1 MPEPKITEY
10 TNIHVDDSLVNNV
23 TVKTSVNVYKAE
35 PKAGDGLSKQHQVM
49 YIEKDLAENEK
60 DASLNAQEENKDVV
74 TDNRSKSQ
82 QVSVK
87 ASINGGDDVK
97 DNSDQQHENVGVTME
112 KEADKKECS
121 SVLKGNENSGNI
133 RIENHNVHVMEHNL
147 VVSGVNVSERKE
159 RVIVTCEDIHGNTIS
174 DGKPIRTMIVHTRTI
189 GDRKYAMKETQDVD
203 GKITDSKVL
212 TEMSDI
218 EIKKFEEDW
227 KVYWIPTITD
237 AQIESGEFEKE
248 LKKLEDNE
256 PTENIIIENS
266 EAKEVQVESAERVMS
281 LNDSNSTR
289 EKNDFTSV
297 GQEAETKVCESYDT
311 KVIEVN
317 AIEAIVKA
325 HPLKVFYFCLAMFVI
340 ALMVFQC
347 CFLQECPPCSWFK
360 CILKC
365 IEEAN
370 EADI

>member
-1 MPEPKITEY
+1 MTCILQY
-10 TNIHVDDSLVNNV
+10 
-23 TVKTSVNVYKAE
+23 
-35 PKAGDGLSKQHQVM
+35 
-49 YIEKDLAENEK
+49 
-60 DASLNAQEENKDVV
+60 
-74 TDNRSKSQ
+74 
-82 QVSVK
+82 
-87 ASINGGDDVK
+87 
-97 DNSDQQHENVGVTME
+97 
-112 KEADKKECS
+112 S

-133 RIENHNVHVMEHNL
+133 RIENHKIHVIEHNL

-159 RVIVTCEDIHGNTIS
+159 RVVVTCEDIHGNTIS

-203 GKITDSKVL
+203 GKITDTKVL

-281 LNDSNSTR
+281 PNDSNSTR
-289 EKNDFTSV
+289 VKDDFTSV
-297 GQEAETKVCESYDT
+297 GQEAETQVCESYDT
-311 KVIEVN
+311 EVIEVN

-340 ALMVFQC
+340 ALMVFKC
-347 CFLQECPPCSWFK
+347 CFLPDCPPCSWFK